1 MNQRTHF
8 TLSFYHLALA
18 IRDTIEYIQ
27 KRPTY
32 PLQIYVAKKN
42 TIALA
47 LKENSPFV
55 NFCANNGE
63 IGTKIKEQLEDLYDI
78 CYGDDQTFI
87 TIEGDTVKPDNAQN
101 IKVLDYI
108 VPLRQSLYNILK
120 AYINAQRNEGSL
132 EAGVEELIDLEDRFY
147 RSIFF
152 MVMSDFLFNNLFQEF
167 NKAMRENQGQE
178 SIQSN
183 FVSNDIKKVI
193 SMINF
198 VKKNSPENDVE
209 LNLAF
214 NELER
219 GIKLISGMEKV
230 PEGSTFQQEFQKI
243 GQAWYQVVAQLEPN
257 WRAKHTVIWQQLV
270 EYERE
275 LQAKRQNNS
284 K

>member
-18 IRDTIEYIQ
+18 VRDTIEYIQ
-27 KRPTY
+27 KRPSY
-32 PLQIYVAKKN
+32 PLPIYLAKKN

-47 LKENSPFV
+47 LNENSPFV
-55 NFCANNGE
+55 NFCSKNGE
-63 IGTKIKEQLEDLYDI
+63 IGAKIKEQLEDLYDI
-78 CYGDDQTFI
+78 CYGDDQTFV
-87 TIEGDTVKPDNAQN
+87 TIEGEEVKPDNAQN

-120 AYINAQRNEGSL
+120 AYLNAQKNEGSI
-132 EAGVEELIDLEDRFY
+132 EPGVEELIDLEDRFY

-152 MVMSDFLFNNLFQEF
+152 MVMTDFLFNNLFQEF

-198 VKKNSPENDVE
+198 VKKNSPANDVE
-209 LNLAF
+209 LDRAF
-214 NELER
+214 GELER

-243 GQAWYQVVAQLEPN
+243 GQAWYQVVAQLEPT
-257 WRAKHTVIWQQLV
+257 WRAKHSVIWQQLV
-270 EYERE
+270 EFEKE
-275 LQAKRQNNS
+275 LQAKRQANS
-284 K
+284 N